1 MCAAA
6 HSWRSGRT
14 TGTSLIT
21 GVTVDIFQMSCRDKT
36 HFFRLEC
43 PLSPGERPQ
52 ILPIAR
58 LKPRNG
64 SETYMY
70 WISVTKFFSG
80 HTNIFMK
87 IDRCCEDSLTLDHG
101 AKRWGSVGDAA
112 VSLAAFRVRP
122 HDPAV

>member
-1 MCAAA
+1 MFYSCAIYAA
-6 HSWRSGRT
+6 VLTRKRALQRVHATFS
-14 TGTSLIT
+14 
-21 GVTVDIFQMSCRDKT
+21 MSILNSM
-36 HFFRLEC
+36 RLEC

-64 SETYMY
+64 SKPYSY

-87 IDRCCEDSLTLDHG
+87 IENNNNT
-101 AKRWGSVGDAA
+101 V
-112 VSLAAFRVRP
+112 
-122 HDPAV
+122 